1 MAAEDRLLS
10 LPKTPVVVVGIV
22 AAVVGAAETGVS
34 FISILVVSTVSI
46 FVVASSFSASAN

>member
-1 MAAEDRLLS
+1 VAAEDRLLS